1 MAGKQEITMSEA
13 EVKLVETKGP
23 PELEPDAFTPLQV
36 VVGSNFEDALKRFKS
51 LVQKS
56 KILSLYK
63 EKQSYEKPSEKKR
76 RRNREAQE
84 RNRVAALREK
94 QILSG
99 EWEQRQK
106 SKEQKRRERTKENDR
121 RPRERNEDE

>member
-1 MAGKQEITMSEA
+1 MSE
-13 EVKLVETKGP
+13 ENTVTLVETKGP
-23 PELEPDAFTPLQV
+23 PELEADAFTPLQV
-36 VVGSNFEDALKRFKS
+36 VVGANFEDALKRFKS

-56 KILSLYK
+56 KILSIYK

-84 RNRVAALREK
+84 RNRVATLREK
-94 QILSG
+94 QIASG

-106 SKEQKRRERTKENDR
+106 SKEQKRRERTNDR
-121 RPRERNEDE
+121 PQRSRNDENE